1 MMLGMFT
8 DSLDPAIALSGDGTG
23 TGITGTL
30 GTSMTDGTPVAV
42 NGMSN
47 VELPLVI
54 GVVGGHTVTVGLVN
68 RTADGDFPIPFSV
81 DGGAFVLSKD
91 FTAGGNHVLATNLG
105 GVVEK
110 LVAQAK
116 TSNAGSASDS
126 VKGPLKYAQGS
137 V

>member
-1 MMLGMFT
+1 MLGMFT
-8 DSLDPAIALSGDGTG
+8 DSVDPAIALSGDGTG

-30 GTSMTDGTPVAV
+30 GTSYTDGTPIAS

-54 GVVGGHTVTVGLVN
+54 GVVGGHTVTVQLVN

-81 DGGAFVLSKD
+81 DGGAFVTEKA
-91 FTAGGNHVLATNLG
+91 FTASGNHVLATNLG
-105 GVVEK
+105 GTVEK
-110 LVAQAK
+110 LVVQAK

-126 VKGPLKYAQGS
+126 VKGPLKFAQGAL
-137 V
+137 